1 MSSLPGRLN
10 YFVQEVTVRNPL
22 ISDHSSVHFKLDIV
36 PPVSVSQEITYRK
49 TADIDLGKW
58 KAAVQSTFSTLPDVL
73 SCGELLSLY
82 YTKLKNLLDIHAS
95 VVRKTLTIKTFS
107 PWISDDIRREICR
120 RRTFERLW
128 RRTGLSVHRQM
139 YKDQR
144 THVTSLI
151 ASAKQS
157 YYNGKIVEGSSN
169 NKILFRIVDKLLHK
183 EKRSTLPTS
192 LGTSDTLAETF
203 LHFFHDKIIKIRSAT
218 DVNNL
223 PQEFH
228 QDDDV
233 LLDVPK
239 ISSFQLVSNDDVEKI
254 IRKAPKKSSALDP
267 VPVCLL
273 TSCLPELLPIIVKL

>member
-1 MSSLPGRLN
+1 M
-10 YFVQEVTVRNPL
+10 
-22 ISDHSSVHFKLDIV
+22 
-36 PPVSVSQEITYRK
+36 
-49 TADIDLGKW
+49 
-58 KAAVQSTFSTLPDVL
+58 PDVL
-73 SCGELLSLY
+73 SCDELLSLY
-82 YTKLKNLLDIHAS
+82 NTKLKNLLDIHAT

-107 PWISDDIRREICR
+107 PWISDDICREICR

-169 NKILFRIVDKLLHK
+169 NKTLFRIVDKLLHK
-183 EKRSTLPTS
+183 EKRLTLLTS
-192 LGTSDTLAETF
+192 LGTSDTLAAKF
-203 LHFFHDKIIKIRSAT
+203 LHFFHDKIIKIRSST

-228 QDDDV
+228 QDHDV
-233 LLDVPK
+233 LLNVPK
-239 ISSFQLVSNDDVEKI
+239 ISSFQLVSTDDVY
-254 IRKAPKKSSALDP
+254 
-267 VPVCLL
+267 
-273 TSCLPELLPIIVKL
+273 